1 MIMKAQDKKQEQ
13 LSRAIDALNSD
24 SSYPSDS
31 ETAELIQVAKLVK
44 RSGAADQASSQMMAD
59 TVERLA
65 SELGACSRKRRK
77 IWAFS
82 GAAGVVAAAW
92 MLVTLNAGLFMT
104 EDPGR
109 TYTQNSGDLANIV
122 QIQREQADPQ
132 TDLPPTN
139 PSTAEKQPIAGA
151 DRTVDRAAEPSKAKQ
166 ETPAAPVQE
175 QKPAADKKATDK
187 NQIAMADKV
196 AKAQS
201 EKMLA
206 LAGRTARSKM
216 VDASTGEIR
225 QAYTTEAGEVT
236 LVQGSKARPA
246 GGTETADSKAAVTMR
261 SGIAAGKEPDKKP
274 DKEPDKEP
282 DKKPAAEKTAEKRSS
297 KMNKVTVTVDG
308 VEATLEGEQSEE
320 ELKKIASTVV
330 KE

>member
-1 MIMKAQDKKQEQ
+1 MILKEQDKKQEQ
-13 LSRAIDALNSD
+13 LSKAIDALNSG
-24 SSYPSDS
+24 SPYPSDS

-44 RSGAADQASSQMMAD
+44 RSGAADQASSQMMTD

-65 SELGACSRKRRK
+65 SELGARSRKRRR

-122 QIQREQADPQ
+122 QIQREQADPV
-132 TDLPPTN
+132 TNLPPAN
-139 PSTAEKQPIAGA
+139 PEAAEKQPAAAA
-151 DRTVDRAAEPSKAKQ
+151 DRTVERAVEPSKAKR

-175 QKPAADKKATDK
+175 QKPAADKKVADN
-187 NQIAMADKV
+187 NQMAMADKA
-196 AKAQS
+196 AKAQA

-236 LVQGSKARPA
+236 LVQGSKARSA
-246 GGTETADSKAAVTMR
+246 GEAETAAPKAAVTMR
-261 SGIAAGKEPDKKP
+261 SGIAAGKEA
-274 DKEPDKEP
+274 DKEA
-282 DKKPAAEKTAEKRSS
+282 DKKPATEKTAEKRAS
-297 KMNKVTVTVDG
+297 KLNKVTVTVDG